1 VIGDDPVATAHA
13 AIGIGRMQA
22 RRRRVAIGD
31 LVGEVGPL
39 QALVTGD
46 DPHGII
52 DSFHYG
58 VSLNKIA
65 RPVGDGG
72 NLFVMPSGTEPVPT
86 EEIFRNPR
94 WQRLASGFREMG
106 ALLLL
111 VAPAS
116 APGVEDLVA
125 SVDGAVV
132 VGDAGSA
139 PIAASQVVA
148 TVEAPRRTRVTP
160 TRGAPPAHRG
170 ERTRVRVPSTHG
182 SGRGWLVPGAAA
194 ALVLAAAGVWLTST
208 AGREFRRGGEAGPA
222 LAVSTDSATG
232 AAARPDTTAPVA
244 APSAIP
250 PGGAAVIDDSTGTAE
265 AVSPLVPANPADSA
279 AAATY
284 AVLVVTANTQTGA
297 NLKLQDAGRLL
308 PVATVSPV
316 VLGSDQTR
324 WFQVIAGAYGRRDQ
338 ADSLLLSLRN
348 QGVVGPKSGTVV
360 RAPFALLVERSV
372 SRQAAKALASG
383 YAGRGIPVY
392 ALLQADGSAQLYA
405 GAFDTPERAT
415 LLAATLRTAGIAPT
429 VVYRTG
435 RPF

>member
-1 VIGDDPVATAHA
+1 VIGDDPIATAHA

-22 RRRRVAIGD
+22 RRRRVALGD
-31 LVGEVGPL
+31 LIGEVEPL
-39 QALVTGD
+39 HSLVTGD
-46 DPHGII
+46 DPHGIV
-52 DSFHYG
+52 DSFNYG

-72 NLFVMPSGTEPVPT
+72 NLFVMPSGTEPIPT

-94 WQRLASGFREMG
+94 WRRLASGFREMD

-116 APGVEDLVA
+116 AAGVEDLVA

-132 VGDAGSA
+132 VGDAGIA
-139 PIAASQVVA
+139 PIPASQVLA

-160 TRGAPPAHRG
+160 TRAPVVAPRG
-170 ERTRVRVPSTHG
+170 GRSRVHAPRTNG
-182 SGRGWLVPGAAA
+182 GGRRWVVPGVAA
-194 ALVLAAAGVWLTST
+194 ALVLGAGGVWLTGT
-208 AGREFRRGGEAGPA
+208 ARREFRRGGEAAAP
-222 LAVSTDSATG
+222 LAVATDSA
-232 AAARPDTTAPVA
+232 A
-244 APSAIP
+244 
-250 PGGAAVIDDSTGTAE
+250 GAAVRADTLAPPAASPAGAGAAIDSAAPADA
-265 AVSPLVPANPADSA
+265 AAPLAPANPADSA
-279 AAATY
+279 SAATY
-284 AVLVVTANTQTGA
+284 AVLVVTANTPTGA

-316 VLGSDQTR
+316 VLGSDETR
-324 WFQVIAGAYGRRDQ
+324 WFQVVAGAYQRRDQ

-348 QGVVGPKSGTVV
+348 QGVVGAKSGSVV

-372 SRQAAKALASG
+372 SREAAKALASG

-405 GAFDTPERAT
+405 GAFDTPERAA
-415 LLAATLRTAGIAPT
+415 LLARTLRTAGIAPT

-435 RPF
+435 RAF